1 MLPRDLHRLGK
12 ALARGSGY
20 KSIADAVIDSA
31 VLRKAVED
39 RLCSDV
45 NIECK
50 RLCSKA
56 NPTLL
61 RTATKD
67 SVLNFSWRAVGQEI
81 REKSPL
87 FYRLLLASADPK
99 SLSKSGDPETTERY
113 RCLAQKPQ
121 QRHELRSLC
130 HQHHSQGR
138 EDFKT
143 GKHKVVCFPRCLIT
157 SFQTYLNHKYYFS
170 NHGPGRYQLL
180 ILVIPHMANNIP

>member
-1 MLPRDLHRLGK
+1 KFQAIGTYESGRKIGVLPRDLHRLGK

-31 VLRKAVED
+31 ALGKAVED

-87 FYRLLLASADPK
+87 FYRLLLALADPK
-99 SLSKSGDPETTERY
+99 SLSKSSDPETTERY

-143 GKHKVVCFPRCLIT
+143 GPC
-157 SFQTYLNHKYYFS
+157 Q
-170 NHGPGRYQLL
+170 
-180 ILVIPHMANNIP
+180 A

>member
-67 SVLNFSWRAVGQEI
+67 SILNFSWRAVGQEI

-99 SLSKSGDPETTERY
+99 SLSKSSDPERTERY
-113 RCLAQKPQ
+113 LVFV
-121 QRHELRSLC
+121 LRPLSC
-130 HQHHSQGR
+130 S
-138 EDFKT
+138 KT
-143 GKHKVVCFPRCLIT
+143 ATK
-157 SFQTYLNHKYYFS
+157 
-170 NHGPGRYQLL
+170 
-180 ILVIPHMANNIP
+180 A

>member
-31 VLRKAVED
+31 ALRKAVED

-67 SVLNFSWRAVGQEI
+67 SVLNFSWRAIGQEI
-81 REKSPL
+81 LEKSPL

-99 SLSKSGDPETTERY
+99 SLSKSSDPERTERY
-113 RCLAQKPQ
+113 LVFV
-121 QRHELRSLC
+121 LRPLSC
-130 HQHHSQGR
+130 S
-138 EDFKT
+138 KT
-143 GKHKVVCFPRCLIT
+143 ATK
-157 SFQTYLNHKYYFS
+157 
-170 NHGPGRYQLL
+170 
-180 ILVIPHMANNIP
+180 A

>member
-1 MLPRDLHRLGK
+1 MTYESGRKVGVLPQDLHRLGK

-20 KSIADAVIDSA
+20 KSIADAVMDSA
-31 VLRKAVED
+31 ALRKALED

-67 SVLNFSWRAVGQEI
+67 SVLNFSWRAIGQEI

-99 SLSKSGDPETTERY
+99 SLSKSSDPETTERY
-113 RCLAQKPQ
+113 PGICTAAAVLLKNRDKGISTILKV
-121 QRHELRSLC
+121 
-130 HQHHSQGR
+130 GR
-138 EDFKT
+138 
-143 GKHKVVCFPRCLIT
+143 T
-157 SFQTYLNHKYYFS
+157 SKRVST
-170 NHGPGRYQLL
+170 
-180 ILVIPHMANNIP
+180 

>member
-1 MLPRDLHRLGK
+1 MTYESGRKVGVLPQDLHRLGK

-20 KSIADAVIDSA
+20 KSIADAVMDSA
-31 VLRKAVED
+31 ALRKAVED

-67 SVLNFSWRAVGQEI
+67 SILNFSWRAVGQEI

-99 SLSKSGDPETTERY
+99 SLSKSSDPETTERY
-113 RCLAQKPQ
+113 PGICTAAAVLLKNRDKGISTILKV
-121 QRHELRSLC
+121 
-130 HQHHSQGR
+130 GR
-138 EDFKT
+138 
-143 GKHKVVCFPRCLIT
+143 T
-157 SFQTYLNHKYYFS
+157 SKRVST
-170 NHGPGRYQLL
+170 
-180 ILVIPHMANNIP
+180 

>member
-1 MLPRDLHRLGK
+1 MCSFRLQNFAKCLRAVKIASPRDG
-12 ALARGSGY
+12 
-20 KSIADAVIDSA
+20 
-31 VLRKAVED
+31 LRKGKG
-39 RLCSDV
+39 
-45 NIECK
+45 CK
-50 RLCSKA
+50 MLVIRRDSTKTKSKA

-67 SVLNFSWRAVGQEI
+67 SVLNFSWRAIGQEI
-81 REKSPL
+81 LEKSPL

-99 SLSKSGDPETTERY
+99 SLSKSSDPETTERY

>member
-1 MLPRDLHRLGK
+1 MTYESRRKIGVLPWDLHRLGK

-67 SVLNFSWRAVGQEI
+67 SVLNFSWRAIGQEI

-99 SLSKSGDPETTERY
+99 SLSKSSDPETTERY
-113 RCLAQKPQ
+113 PGIGTAAAVLLTNRNKGMSFVPYVISTILKV
-121 QRHELRSLC
+121 
-130 HQHHSQGR
+130 GR
-138 EDFKT
+138 TSKRVSTKLFVFL
-143 GKHKVVCFPRCLIT
+143 VV
-157 SFQTYLNHKYYFS
+157 
-170 NHGPGRYQLL
+170 
-180 ILVIPHMANNIP
+180 

>member
-1 MLPRDLHRLGK
+1 MTYESGRKVGVLPQDLHRLGK

-20 KSIADAVIDSA
+20 KSIADAVMDSA
-31 VLRKAVED
+31 ALRKAVED

-67 SVLNFSWRAVGQEI
+67 SVLNFSWRAIGQEI
-81 REKSPL
+81 LEKSPL

-99 SLSKSGDPETTERY
+99 SLSKSSDPETTERY
-113 RCLAQKPQ
+113 PGICTAAAVLLKNRDKGM
-121 QRHELRSLC
+121 SLVPYVI
-130 HQHHSQGR
+130 STILKVGR
-138 EDFKT
+138 
-143 GKHKVVCFPRCLIT
+143 T
-157 SFQTYLNHKYYFS
+157 SKRVST
-170 NHGPGRYQLL
+170 
-180 ILVIPHMANNIP
+180 

>member
-1 MLPRDLHRLGK
+1 MTYESGRKVGVLPQDLHRLGK

-20 KSIADAVIDSA
+20 KSIADAVMDSA
-31 VLRKAVED
+31 ALRKAVED

-67 SVLNFSWRAVGQEI
+67 SVLNFSWRAIGQEI

-99 SLSKSGDPETTERY
+99 SLSKSSDPETTERY
-113 RCLAQKPQ
+113 PGICTAAAVLLKNRDKGISTILKV
-121 QRHELRSLC
+121 
-130 HQHHSQGR
+130 GR
-138 EDFKT
+138 
-143 GKHKVVCFPRCLIT
+143 T
-157 SFQTYLNHKYYFS
+157 SKRVST
-170 NHGPGRYQLL
+170 
-180 ILVIPHMANNIP
+180 

>member
-1 MLPRDLHRLGK
+1 MTYESGRKIGVLPRDLHRLGK

-20 KSIADAVIDSA
+20 KSIAEAVIDSA

-67 SVLNFSWRAVGQEI
+67 SVLNFSWRAIGQEI
-81 REKSPL
+81 LEKSPL

-99 SLSKSGDPETTERY
+99 SLSKSSDPERTERY
-113 RCLAQKPQ
+113 LVFV
-121 QRHELRSLC
+121 LRPLSC
-130 HQHHSQGR
+130 S
-138 EDFKT
+138 KT
-143 GKHKVVCFPRCLIT
+143 ATK
-157 SFQTYLNHKYYFS
+157 
-170 NHGPGRYQLL
+170 
-180 ILVIPHMANNIP
+180 A

>member
-81 REKSPL
+81 SEKSPL

-99 SLSKSGDPETTERY
+99 SLSKSSDPETTAVLLKNRNKGMSFVPY
-113 RCLAQKPQ
+113 VISTILKV
-121 QRHELRSLC
+121 
-130 HQHHSQGR
+130 GR
-138 EDFKT
+138 TSKRVSTKLFVFL
-143 GKHKVVCFPRCLIT
+143 VV
-157 SFQTYLNHKYYFS
+157 
-170 NHGPGRYQLL
+170 
-180 ILVIPHMANNIP
+180 